1 MKARVVIIAWLCAG
15 VVYTHAQTLTWVSTV
30 PDTLVYAMNSNA
42 TVLVGYSTSQWTYAF
57 RWTRAT
63 GEQRLPV
70 PPGTLAV
77 MARGVS
83 EDGTMIA
90 GSYVLSGGQ
99 GWKPIVWR
107 VQGSTI
113 TYHLL
118 PTLPD
123 VPPSESYLV
132 QGISGD
138 GRLVVAHIGT
148 PYGACYWLDGQV
160 YRLPAAAGDAQGV
173 TRTGIVFGSSY
184 RWTLERGIE
193 RLPVAPGWIT
203 QCLSPDGRYGS
214 GSATNNQIMYFDP
227 CGGVSLGSAPGGG
240 YGAGTAISDDGRIV
254 VGYQRNVGAI
264 RWRRE
269 NGFLDGIE
277 ILNQCVRAL
286 LGRRVPHLC
295 AGDFR
300 RRTLHRRSRRDF
312 GTAACLSLGHQRT
325 LRRQTDAR
333 NRFRHAFGFGT
344 MLAFGQ
350 RLTILP
356 IPDGYHSPN
365 PRYISRDGT
374 VVVGSIR
381 DRYNEYA
388 VYWHNGQM
396 AFVPNFVSGS
406 VASAAKTVGGVS
418 ADGSVIAVIGDPFG
432 YLWNRLTGQFTE
444 LYPRNRSRQPQPRS
458 ISADGRTVVGSII
471 GNLASPVFRWKADE
485 GLDIHRH
492 FGFSGIVSAD
502 GETIYGQVEA
512 SPARA
517 TDLCGFET
525 LVELGAPLGTI
536 PVDVSDDDE
545 YLLLRLQGGSVAYL
559 WQASTRTTYEIR
571 TPTNDFLFPT
581 AVAQDGTTYGYYWI
595 GSSGIPRGYRWHFST
610 GLQDL
615 NEVYACLIPD
625 GFLLFTVDDA
635 TPDNR
640 YLAGRLR
647 RLSDNAQFAYLLDTR
662 ACLPGDVDCNGCV
675 DDADL
680 LMVLFNFGATGRGLN
695 ADVNCDTIV
704 DDADLL
710 IVLFNFGTGC

>member
-1 MKARVVIIAWLCAG
+1 M
-15 VVYTHAQTLTWVSTV
+15 
-30 PDTLVYAMNSNA
+30 
-42 TVLVGYSTSQWTYAF
+42 
-57 RWTRAT
+57 
-63 GEQRLPV
+63 
-70 PPGTLAV
+70 
-77 MARGVS
+77 RG
-83 EDGTMIA
+83 
-90 GSYVLSGGQ
+90 
-99 GWKPIVWR
+99 
-107 VQGSTI
+107 I
-113 TYHLL
+113 TF
-118 PTLPD
+118 
-123 VPPSESYLV
+123 
-132 QGISGD
+132 
-138 GRLVVAHIGT
+138 
-148 PYGACYWLDGQV
+148 
-160 YRLPAAAGDAQGV
+160 
-173 TRTGIVFGSSY
+173 GIV
-184 RWTLERGIE
+184 L
-193 RLPVAPGWIT
+193 A
-203 QCLSPDGRYGS
+203 S
-214 GSATNNQIMYFDP
+214 G
-227 CGGVSLGSAPGGG
+227 L
-240 YGAGTAISDDGRIV
+240 
-254 VGYQRNVGAI
+254 
-264 RWRRE
+264 
-269 NGFLDGIE
+269 
-277 ILNQCVRAL
+277 
-286 LGRRVPHLC
+286 
-295 AGDFR
+295 
-300 RRTLHRRSRRDF
+300 
-312 GTAACLSLGHQRT
+312 
-325 LRRQTDAR
+325 
-333 NRFRHAFGFGT
+333 

-471 GNLASPVFRWKADE
+471 GNSASPVFRWKADE

-502 GETIYGQVEA
+502 GETIYGRVEA

-640 YLAGRLR
+640 YLVGRLR
-647 RLSDNAQFAYLLDTR
+647 RLSDNTQFAYLLDTR

-710 IVLFNFGTGC
+710 MVLFNFGAGC